1 MTPAARTQAVIDLL
15 GDVFQAAEQHGLPAD
30 MLTSRYFAQRRYAGK
45 RDRQAIRD
53 LLFDVLRRLPYS
65 AAYYPPRIALLAY
78 AARHAPDLLEHFGM
92 EGYAPA
98 AVQAGEAGDAERLQ
112 VAKLDP
118 PGIEDAWVRRWAHA
132 AAEERAALSEK
143 ATLCL
148 RVNVAQTTRDAAL
161 ARLAAEGLTAE
172 VSKVSP
178 FGLRLPSGA
187 RVETTQTFA
196 DGLVDVQDEASQVF
210 CRAAAAEPGM
220 TVVDLCAGAG
230 GKSLGLA
237 MMMAGHGR
245 LIACDPAAERLER
258 LRPRAV
264 REGATFIERRVIPGE
279 SAQQVAALAD
289 VAGQADIVVV
299 DAPCT
304 GTGTWRRNPEARWRA
319 HAGEVARAADVQ
331 VALIATAAQIV
342 RPGGRIV
349 FGVCSLL
356 PQEGEDVVA
365 RALGHGT
372 LLKPYALDPAAL
384 GLPER
389 ARSTL
394 SADCLCL
401 TPNRLGCDGFFIA
414 AFDRLC

>member
-15 GDVFQAAEQHGLPAD
+15 GDAFQAAEQQGLPAD
-30 MLTSRYFAQRRYAGK
+30 MLASRYFAQRRYAGK

-65 AAYYPPRIALLAY
+65 AAYYPPRVAMLAY
-78 AARHAPDLLEHFGM
+78 ARSQTPDLEAHFGSD
-92 EGYAPA
+92 GYAPA
-98 AVQAGEAGDAERLQ
+98 ALQDEECRDAVRLL
-112 VAKLDP
+112 AEPLDP
-118 PGIEDAWVRRWAHA
+118 PGISDAWIRRWNHDA
-132 AAEERAALSEK
+132 AQERMALTGRAA
-143 ATLCL
+143 LCL
-148 RVNVAQTTRDAAL
+148 RVNIARTTRDGAM
-161 ARLAAEGLTAE
+161 ARLAAEGLAAE
-172 VSKVSP
+172 PSLLSP
-178 FGLRLPSGA
+178 FGLRLPAGA
-187 RVETTQTFA
+187 RIESTQAFA
-196 DGLVDVQDEASQVF
+196 DGLIDVQDEASQIF
-210 CRAAAAEPGM
+210 CRAAGVEPGM

-237 MMMAGHGR
+237 MLMAGHGR

-264 REGATFIERRVIPGE
+264 REGADCIERRVIP
-279 SAQQVAALAD
+279 ADADQQVAALVD

-304 GTGTWRRNPEARWRA
+304 GTGTWRRNPEARWRV
-319 HAGEVARAADVQ
+319 HAGDIVRAADTQ
-331 VALIATAAQIV
+331 AALIGAAARIV
-342 RPGGRIV
+342 RPGGRILY
-349 FGVCSLL
+349 GVCSLL
-356 PQEGEDVVA
+356 PQEGEDVVTRMAQQVAGIKPVMLEPA
-365 RALGHGT
+365 RLS
-372 LLKPYALDPAAL
+372 
-384 GLPER
+384 LPER